1 MTERML
7 ASSEHSQQ
15 TASLVAVASADTTGV
30 IAVKLSG
37 CLVHYTPAAARW
49 LSDTGSLVLGDAWY
63 AGLAEPVRSR
73 MQCEWMMNRLDGAA
87 TSDHQTSARTFCF
100 ENGDSTRQVV
110 VEFAIPVGDAAQAGL
125 VIGTVRVSHLEPG
138 SWAVRN
144 GSAGGDL
151 VGDEAISSESPDMR
165 SKLLRKIGH
174 EMQQPIYAIQNF
186 MFAARQHLKMGQAEQ
201 VGEMLSKI
209 ERQIVR
215 AREFGD
221 RLRQFATQSR
231 QNVRPTDLHQVIDA
245 CGEMVQIYA
254 DDARAAV
261 QFNLLATET
270 MVACDPVQIHHV
282 LLNLVRNATDSLVSA
297 DSPDRS
303 LGIETDNEAETIYLR
318 VVDSGPGVTDG
329 DQERIFQ
336 LFFTTKEPGLGMGL
350 PFYRSVISAHGGKLL
365 LAENRPGR
373 VVFEIQLPIIV

>member
-1 MTERML
+1 MNPRML
-7 ASSEHSQQ
+7 GSIEQIEQ
-15 TASLVAVASADTTGV
+15 AVPVPTPYSGDATGV

-49 LSDTGSLVLGDAWY
+49 LSDTGSLTLGDTWY
-63 AGLAEPVRSR
+63 AGLTEPMRSR
-73 MQCEWMMNRLDGAA
+73 IQREWMRNRLNGTT
-87 TSDHQTSARTFCF
+87 TSAEQAPARTFCF
-100 ENGDSTRQVV
+100 ENSNTSRQVT
-110 VEFAIPVGDAAQAGL
+110 VEFAVPVGDAAQAGAL
-125 VIGTVRVSHLEPG
+125 IGTVRVSDLITG
-138 SWAVRN
+138 SWAVGN

-151 VGDEAISSESPDMR
+151 GGDEAISSDSANMR

-186 MFAARQHLKMGQAEQ
+186 MFAARQHLKMGQSEQ
-201 VGEMLSKI
+201 VGEMLTKI

-231 QNVRPTDLHQVIDA
+231 QHVRPTDLHQVIGT

-270 MVACDPVQIHHV
+270 MVVCDPVQIHHV
-282 LLNLVRNATDSLVSA
+282 LLNLVRNAADSLVSA
-297 DSPDRS
+297 DSPNRL
-303 LGIETDNEAETIYLR
+303 LGIETDNEGETICLR
-318 VVDSGPGVTDG
+318 VVDSGLGVADG

-336 LFFTTKEPGLGMGL
+336 HFFTTKEPGLGMGL
-350 PFYRSVISAHGGKLL
+350 SYCRSVISSHGGHLS

-373 VVFEIQLPIIV
+373 VVFEIRLPIKV